1 MNSSAEDVRP
11 WHPLVPYAHPIRYPT
26 RTGRAHERRGQEKSR
41 ADHHLGRRAMG
52 KFSLRAASH
61 PLFTKLGF
69 FFFSLGLF
77 WNPLLYRQQDV
88 RGDHTTPSSQI
99 QDVLNVKSYE
109 WALVIWFLII
119 IL

>member
-69 FFFSLGLF
+69 FFSLVYSGT
-77 WNPLLYRQQDV
+77 PCSIDSKMCV
-88 RGDHTTPSSQI
+88 ETTPPRALKSKTYSMSKVTNGPLSSG
-99 QDVLNVKSYE
+99 
-109 WALVIWFLII
+109 F
-119 IL
+119 

>member
-26 RTGRAHERRGQEKSR
+26 PPAGRMREGAR
-41 ADHHLGRRAMG
+41 RRAESITIWG
-52 KFSLRAASH
+52 GGRWGNSPCEPQATLYLRNWD
-61 PLFTKLGF
+61 F
-69 FFFSLGLF
+69 FFLGLF